1 MKGETMI
8 DFDKSTVRVSVVL
21 ETMEDAGRAMEMI
34 RNAARAC
41 WPDIMFA
48 DETLDETNQTYESF
62 ETPHGE
68 EAPASGDD
76 EPVPEAPEVEGF
88 VRTAPPPPRAFD
100 HSAAPRPGSLT
111 DKVLQTCRS
120 LNTDDYKQVSDA
132 LGIDGGAAARLVAN
146 LKRGGHLQARPCN

>member
-1 MKGETMI
+1 VRGETVI
-8 DFDKSTVRVSVVL
+8 DFDIGKVRVSVTL
-21 ETMEDAGRAMEMI
+21 ETVEDAGRAMEMI

-62 ETPHGE
+62 KTPHSE
-68 EAPASGDD
+68 EAPAPRSEAVAD
-76 EPVPEAPEVEGF
+76 APEIEGF
-88 VRTAPPPPRAFD
+88 VRTAPPPVRAFD

-111 DKVLQTCRS
+111 AKVLQTCRS
-120 LNTDDYKQVSDA
+120 LNTDDYKQVRDA

-146 LKRGGHLQARPCN
+146 LKRGGHLEARPCN